1 MAGLLDIFGGSPQAQ
16 GLLAATAQIL
26 QASGPSFRPTSLGQI
41 LGGGLQAG
49 QEATQLARARDLQ
62 FRGAEADLAAQE
74 RARAMQEQE
83 LAAAHSAIR
92 TPGQQA
98 ASLPGG
104 PTQENAARIGEFKS
118 EFDPDAYVAAMMQI
132 NPLRALE
139 IKRSLAKSGPEF
151 DTKPQVATD
160 EMGNV
165 FQYLV
170 AKDGTI
176 RKLDGVKPREKLSS
190 VNLGGKTGFVDDYT
204 GNLVSSLDNSV
215 SPDAQLSSWTQQ
227 RGQNMTDQ
235 RAREANDVNRMG
247 QRTQLVNDPTQ
258 GPMLVDRGTGQ
269 ARRVTMNGQAVPG
282 ENEAKK
288 AAAGRNLI
296 PLIDQAEKLVDGA
309 TGSYGGAGID
319 QIARV
324 FGVATDGAET
334 TAQLRVLEGNLM
346 MAQPRM
352 EGPQSNM
359 DVALYRQ
366 MAAQIGDPTV
376 PNSTK
381 KAALKTV
388 RRLYEK
394 YDTSNN
400 AGNGAGGGVKFLG
413 FE

>member
-1 MAGLLDIFGGSPQAQ
+1 MAGLLDLFGGSPQAQ

-26 QASGPSFRPTSLGQI
+26 QASGPSFRPSSFGQI

-62 FRGAEADLAAQE
+62 FRGAEADLSAQE

-83 LAAAHSAIR
+83 LAAARSAIR

-98 ASLPGG
+98 AALPGG
-104 PTQENAARIGEFKS
+104 PTADNAARIGEFQS

-139 IKRSLAKSGPEF
+139 IKRSLAKSGPEY

-176 RKLDGVKPREKLSS
+176 RKLDGVKPREKLSA
-190 VNLGGKTGFVDDYT
+190 VNLGGRTGFVDDYT

-258 GPMLVDRGTGQ
+258 GPMLVDKGTGQ
-269 ARRVTMNGQAVPG
+269 ARQVMLNGQAVPG
-282 ENEAKK
+282 ENAAKK
-288 AAAGRNLI
+288 AAAGKNLM
-296 PLIDQAEKLVDGA
+296 PLIGQAERLIDGA

-319 QIARV
+319 QLARLA
-324 FGVATDGAET
+324 GVSTDGAQNI
-334 TAQLRVLEGNLM
+334 AQLRVLEGNIM

-359 DVALYRQ
+359 DVELYRQ

-376 PNSTK
+376 PNATK
-381 KAALKTV
+381 KAALNTL
-388 RRLYEK
+388 RTLYDK
-394 YDTSNN
+394 YDAGQRGGN
-400 AGNGAGGGVKFLG
+400 AGGWSIQRVD
-413 FE
+413 